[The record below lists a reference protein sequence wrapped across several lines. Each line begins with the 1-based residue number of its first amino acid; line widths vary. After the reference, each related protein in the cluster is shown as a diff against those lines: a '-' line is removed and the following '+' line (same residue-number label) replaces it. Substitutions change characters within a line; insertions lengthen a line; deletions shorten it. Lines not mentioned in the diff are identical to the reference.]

1 MLEPGAKTLEQQ
13 SNTVWAQRLKLLCL
27 LLLKGQLINE
37 MEILL
42 SELSGQRICPVLGK
56 KRKKRKNYI
65 VRRHNEPLDLEAA
78 QGCCLKT
85 TAQMGGDLIK

>member
-56 KRKKRKNYI
+56 ERKKRKI
-65 VRRHNEPLDLEAA
+65 TSLGVITGASRPRGSPRLLP
-78 QGCCLKT
+78 
-85 TAQMGGDLIK
+85 